1 MADLNLPDQEI
12 FTREQLSKR
21 WKCEQFQIDAYIESG
36 QLKEALR
43 PVARKDLHDW
53 VFYRCSDTE
62 PLSDAF
68 KQGRLID
75 EGDGSKW
82 LLQFIEDGEPLEK
95 YIGRARQEKIIHC
108 PNHLYMLV
116 EGDAIIK
123 RDDQDYSMVRYFC
136 DLHGNAL
143 IPLEEAEDGYRICFA
158 PVKKEHLALLI
169 IRIEEVRRFTGEEN
183 KDSSTFS
190 APKEKEKEIEKELGT
205 LPLKTTDKVS
215 EDKRPPI
222 PDRLIKLPE
231 VRKRTGLARPTIY
244 KKMREGIFPQKQK
257 RGVSTFWKES
267 EINAYVD
274 GTWKPADEAESNE

>member
-1 MADLNLPDQEI
+1 M
-12 FTREQLSKR
+12 
-21 WKCEQFQIDAYIESG
+21 
-36 QLKEALR
+36 
-43 PVARKDLHDW
+43 
-53 VFYRCSDTE
+53 
-62 PLSDAF
+62 
-68 KQGRLID
+68 
-75 EGDGSKW
+75 
-82 LLQFIEDGEPLEK
+82 
-95 YIGRARQEKIIHC
+95 
-108 PNHLYMLV
+108 
-116 EGDAIIK
+116 
-123 RDDQDYSMVRYFC
+123 
-136 DLHGNAL
+136 

-274 GTWKPADEAESNE
+274 GTWKPADETESNE